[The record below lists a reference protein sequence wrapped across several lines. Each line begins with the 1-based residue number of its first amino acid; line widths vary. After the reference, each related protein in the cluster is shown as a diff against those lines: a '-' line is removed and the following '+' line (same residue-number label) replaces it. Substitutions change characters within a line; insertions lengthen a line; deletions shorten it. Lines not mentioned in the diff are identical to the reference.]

1 MPPLVPGLCSV
12 TLREHPPAEVVDLA
26 RSAGLGAVEWGADVH
41 VLPGDLAVAADVAA
55 RCADA
60 GLRCPSYGSY
70 LWAGAADGRG
80 IAALGAVL
88 DSAEALGAEV
98 VRMWCRSGLEPQDA
112 TPEQRHQVVRDVA
125 AVADAA
131 AARELAVALEHHP
144 GTLTLTAD
152 STRALL
158 ADVDRPNLYSYWQ
171 PRPGSP
177 PSEALDELAS
187 LLDDV
192 AHLHVFSWGAGG
204 ERFPLGDGAE
214 LWGPALAAASDG
226 PRRWAGTRV
235 AYLEF
240 VAGDDPQQLAADAAT
255 LRSWLADVAGTAPT
269 PVA

>member
-1 MPPLVPGLCSV
+1 MAPLVPGLCSV
-12 TLREHPPAEVVDLA
+12 TLRDHPPAEVVELA
-26 RSAGLGAVEWGADVH
+26 RAARLGAVEWGADVH
-41 VLPGDLAVAADVAA
+41 VVPGDLAVARDVAA
-55 RCADA
+55 RCIDA

-80 IAALGAVL
+80 IAALDAVL

-98 VRMWCRSGLEPQDA
+98 VRLWCRAGLEPGDA
-112 TPEQRHQVVRDVA
+112 TPEQRGHVVRDVT

-131 AARELAVALEHHP
+131 AARGLAVALEHHP

-158 ADVDRPNLYSYWQ
+158 AEVDRPDLYSYWQ

-177 PSEALDELAS
+177 ANEALDELAA

-204 ERFPLGDGAE
+204 ERFPLGDGAS
-214 LWGPALAAASDG
+214 LWRPALAAAADRTG
-226 PRRWAGTRV
+226 RWAGTRV

-240 VAGDDPQQLAADAAT
+240 VAGDDPRQLAADAAT
-255 LRSWLADVAGTAPT
+255 LRAWLADVAGTAT
-269 PVA
+269 GQVA